1 MVTDTSGKTLV
12 VYYSLSGNT
21 ARVAQ
26 EIANRARADIEVLR
40 DFEREPPL
48 GVLGYIKAA
57 LDAVRGKPGRLAEV
71 ACNPRNYALV
81 VIGTPVWA
89 GHMNPAVRAY
99 LQRFKADL
107 PHVAFFVTSGNTGAS
122 KIVVP
127 MEAILGH
134 KAGAFVGFTTAD
146 LADQGVYNDRIAT
159 FLEALREKPEAPGA
173 PVAVSVC

>member
-1 MVTDTSGKTLV
+1 MVTDTSAKTLV

-21 ARVAQ
+21 ARVAR
-26 EIANRARADIEVLR
+26 EIARRARADIEVLR
-40 DFEREPPL
+40 DFNREPPL

-71 ACNPRNYALV
+71 ACAPRNYQRV

-107 PHVAFFVTSGNTGAS
+107 PRVAFFVTSGNTGAS
-122 KIVVP
+122 KIVLP

-134 KAGAFVGFTTAD
+134 KAEAFVGFTAAD
-146 LADQGVYNDRIAT
+146 LADQGVCNDRIAT
-159 FLEALREKPEAPGA
+159 FLEALREKTEASAA